1 MENSQMSEEQ
11 KGRKTIITTEME
23 IVEQVIGAFF
33 EAEEECTIS
42 INKKFIDEEVSFT
55 ISVE

>member
-1 MENSQMSEEQ
+1 MSEEQ
-11 KGRKTIITTEME
+11 KVRKTIITTEME
-23 IVEQVIGAFF
+23 IVEQVIGAIF

>member
-1 MENSQMSEEQ
+1 MSEEQ